1 MPLSL
6 VCAQSARSVRSVAS
20 WRVRRQMD
28 DQADSTVLDAA
39 RAGDAGALEKLLE
52 RHQAQVY
59 RFGLKMCRD
68 PEDAEDVLQD
78 TLLAMAR
85 SVRDFR
91 GASSISTWLYT
102 IARSFCIKKRR
113 RSTFALAGAPQ
124 SLDTDAAAESRRL
137 ADPARGPDDVML
149 DKEIARALD
158 DAIGALEPIYR
169 EVLILR
175 DVEGLTAPEVAEVV
189 GVTVDAVKSR
199 LHRARLEVRRRVAPM
214 LGIAASA
221 GGTTPRTCRD
231 MLVNYSRYLEG
242 EISARVCAEMERHI
256 EACGGCRGACESL
269 KRSLALCHGTP
280 SVQVPP
286 DTQRSVRAALRELLF
301 ARP

>member
-1 MPLSL
+1 
-6 VCAQSARSVRSVAS
+6 
-20 WRVRRQMD
+20 MD
-28 DQADSTVLDAA
+28 EQADSTVLDAA
-39 RAGDAGALEKLLE
+39 RAGDARALEMLLE

-68 PEDAEDVLQD
+68 PEDAKDVLQD

-85 SVRDFR
+85 SVRHFR

-113 RSTFALAGAPQ
+113 RSTFALEGAPR
-124 SLDTDAAAESRRL
+124 SLDTDAAGEARRL
-137 ADPARGPDDVML
+137 ADPARGPDDIML
-149 DKEIARALD
+149 DKEIARTLD
-158 DAIGALEPIYR
+158 EAIGALDPIYR

-175 DVEGLTAPEVAEVV
+175 DVEGLTAPEVAEVL

-199 LHRARLEVRRRVAPM
+199 LHRARLEVRGRVAPV
-214 LGIAASA
+214 LGIAANA
-221 GGTTPRTCRD
+221 GGTKPSTCRD
-231 MLVNYSRYLEG
+231 VLLNYSRYLEG
-242 EISARVCAEMERHI
+242 EIPADVCAEMERHV
-256 EACGGCRGACESL
+256 ETCDGCRGACESL
-269 KRSLALCHGTP
+269 KRSLALCQDTP

-286 DTQRSVRAALRELLF
+286 DTQRSVRAALREFLS